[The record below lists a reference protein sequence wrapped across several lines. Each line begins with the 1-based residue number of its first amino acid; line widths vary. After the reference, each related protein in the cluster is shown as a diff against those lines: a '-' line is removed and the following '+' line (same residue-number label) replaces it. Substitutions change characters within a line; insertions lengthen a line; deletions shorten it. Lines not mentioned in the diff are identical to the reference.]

1 MCKLD
6 KEHCICYLVAWTSQ
20 VQKHKTHTACYTHL
34 LKISTKYVSKEKKK
48 KPTIPKICSEIMI
61 KLYTVLLFTT
71 VYKCAPTF
79 IYDCK

>member
-48 KPTIPKICSEIMI
+48 THYSENLLWNYDQIVHGF
-61 KLYTVLLFTT
+61 TVHNR
-71 VYKCAPTF
+71 
-79 IYDCK
+79 I